1 MGSKT
6 YETLL
11 QMREQNP
18 LRKRRRKEIAVV
30 SRGIRAGE
38 HPEIILVE
46 EDVVRYVAEVK
57 AQEGRDIWL
66 FGGAELA
73 RFLLEG
79 RLVDAVEIATMPVLL
94 VRGVKMVSDGERN
107 EWELNLR
114 SVEKLKSGALMCEYD
129 VMYN

>member
-1 MGSKT
+1 
-6 YETLL
+6 
-11 QMREQNP
+11 
-18 LRKRRRKEIAVV
+18 
-30 SRGIRAGE
+30 
-38 HPEIILVE
+38 
-46 EDVVRYVAEVK
+46 
-57 AQEGRDIWL
+57 
-66 FGGAELA
+66 LA

>member
-38 HPEIILVE
+38 QPKTVLVE
-46 EDVVRYVAEVK
+46 EDVVRYVTEVK
-57 AQEGRDIWL
+57 A
-66 FGGAELA
+66 
-73 RFLLEG
+73 
-79 RLVDAVEIATMPVLL
+79 
-94 VRGVKMVSDGERN
+94 
-107 EWELNLR
+107 
-114 SVEKLKSGALMCEYD
+114 
-129 VMYN
+129 